1 MTELEFKQFIFSEA
15 CDISSTAL
23 LLLVYIKMQSRERYV
38 FYNSDIMTSLKI
50 KDVRTLRAAKDELIK
65 KGHIRQIPS
74 GRGYKFVIPKLDEP
88 NTKNVLGTNSEPST
102 KNVLGTNSEP
112 STKNVSDT
120 KNAPSTKNV
129 SSTLNAPSTFFADD
143 PVHFLQKPSA
153 FFAENRDKKCTTK
166 INNKETIKE
175 TNKVTSD
182 SEKPTEQIGDSQQET
197 TSSSLSLDNFK
208 NEKERTEEHV
218 KAEPKCET
226 ERYQEYQDVS
236 EFDKETQKALAF
248 LREKFA

>member
-1 MTELEFKQFIFSEA
+1 MNELAFKQFIFSEQ
-15 CDISSTAL
+15 CELTPYSL
-23 LLLVYIKMQSRERYV
+23 LLLLYIKMQNREKYV
-38 FYNSDIMTSLKI
+38 FYNQDMMSALKI
-50 KDVRTLRAAKDELIK
+50 KDIRCLRKAKDELLT
-65 KGHIRQIPS
+65 KGFIRQKTA
-74 GRGYKFVIPKLDEP
+74 GRGFKFVICMLDESS
-88 NTKNVLGTNSEPST
+88 TSNVLDQNQKTST
-102 KNVLGTNSEP
+102 L
-112 STKNVSDT
+112 NVSDQ
-120 KNAPSTKNV
+120 NAR
-129 SSTLNAPSTFFADD
+129 SSTLNAPSTFDADNL
-143 PVHFLQKPSA
+143 VRLTQQPST
-153 FFAENRDKKCTTK
+153 FDAEKQYVKRTTK

-182 SEKPTEQIGDSQQET
+182 SEKPAEQIGDSQQET

>member
-88 NTKNVLGTNSEPST
+88 NTKNVLGTNNEPST
-102 KNVLGTNSEP
+102 KNVP
-112 STKNVSDT
+112 STL
-120 KNAPSTKNV
+120 NAPSTKNV
-129 SSTLNAPSTFFADD
+129 PSTLNTPSTFFADD

-153 FFAENRDKKCTTK
+153 FFAENRDKKRTTK

-182 SEKPTEQIGDSQQET
+182 SEKPAEQIGDSQQET

>member
-1 MTELEFKQFIFSEA
+1 MTDLEFKQFIFSEQ
-15 CDISSTAL
+15 CELTPYSL
-23 LLLVYIKMQSRERYV
+23 LLLLYIKMQNRDKYV
-38 FYNSDIMTSLKI
+38 FYNADMMSALKI
-50 KDVRTLRAAKDELIK
+50 RDIRCLRRAKDELLNR
-65 KGHIRQIPS
+65 GLIRQKPA
-74 GRGYKFVIPKLDEP
+74 GRGFKFIICKLDEP
-88 NTKNVLGTNSEPST
+88 ST
-102 KNVLGTNSEP
+102 L
-112 STKNVSDT
+112 NVSDT
-120 KNAPSTKNV
+120 KNAPSTSNAP
-129 SSTLNAPSTFFADD
+129 STLNAPSTFDADNL
-143 PVHFLQKPSA
+143 VRLTQQPST
-153 FFAENRDKKCTTK
+153 FDAEKQYVKRTTK

-182 SEKPTEQIGDSQQET
+182 SEKPAEQIGDSQQDT

-226 ERYQEYQDVS
+226 KRYQEYQDVS

>member
-88 NTKNVLGTNSEPST
+88 STKNVLGTNSEPST
-102 KNVLGTNSEP
+102 KNVL
-112 STKNVSDT
+112 DT

-129 SSTLNAPSTFFADD
+129 PSTLNAPSTFFADD

-182 SEKPTEQIGDSQQET
+182 SEKPAEQIGDSQQKT

-208 NEKERTEEHV
+208 NEKEKTEEHV

>member
-88 NTKNVLGTNSEPST
+88 NTKNVLVSNTQPSA
-102 KNVLGTNSEP
+102 
-112 STKNVSDT
+112 KNVSDT

-129 SSTLNAPSTFFADD
+129 PSTLNAPSTFFADD
-143 PVHFLQKPSA
+143 PVHFLHEPSA

-182 SEKPTEQIGDSQQET
+182 SEKPAEQIGDSQQET

>member
-65 KGHIRQIPS
+65 KGHIRQILS

-88 NTKNVLGTNSEPST
+88 NTKNVLGTNSEPNT
-102 KNVLGTNSEP
+102 KNVSDAKNAP

-120 KNAPSTKNV
+120 K
-129 SSTLNAPSTFFADD
+129 NAPSTFFADD

-175 TNKVTSD
+175 TNKGTSD
-182 SEKPTEQIGDSQQET
+182 SEKHAEQIGESQQET
-197 TSSSLSLDNFK
+197 TSSSLSLDNLK
-208 NEKERTEEHV
+208 NENEKTEEHV